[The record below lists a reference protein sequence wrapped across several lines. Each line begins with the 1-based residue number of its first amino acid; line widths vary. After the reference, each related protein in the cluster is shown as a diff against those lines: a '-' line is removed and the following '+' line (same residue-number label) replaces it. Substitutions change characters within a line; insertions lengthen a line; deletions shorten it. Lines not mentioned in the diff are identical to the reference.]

1 MIFSVPL
8 AATRYSALE
17 WALNFV
23 QVLSLFLA
31 LLLSSFSAESL
42 QRREEDPGE
51 PNKLQEAFDRIY
63 KAGVWTR
70 IKLKKLSSYIARKIR
85 QRSSGVSTRPSSIG
99 LNSSA
104 TVDPLNNG
112 LSDRADQEDIEA
124 EIMNKSQ
131 TDTGTN
137 SDVDK
142 DKEVL
147 EPHAVEIEYWRHPE
161 DCCAAFIWKRCSPIC
176 RPCLETRIGR
186 AWGSLRQ
193 GCYYIVENRFFE
205 GFIFV
210 MIIVSSGTL
219 IAIVSLFMSYF
230 STGSKSNMNSF
241 KAMRTLRALRP
252 LRALSRWEGMK
263 IVVNALLQAIPS
275 ICNVVLVCMVFW
287 LICSIMGMQLFGWG
301 LEDLMMNLPVP
312 PTTIRIVR
320 LFRVGRVLRLVKSA
334 RGIRT
339 LLFALFV
346 SLPALFNI
354 GLLLFLTAFVY
365 SIVGMSFFGK
375 VAYYAGIDSEFNFE
389 TFPQAFTILL
399 QISTSAGWSTVFEG
413 LSNTDPAYCSPEE
426 GTCGNF
432 TLAVAFLV
440 SYLIMSFMVIINMY
454 IAVIL
459 ENFSQATED
468 VQQGLTQDEFDE
480 FYEVWEL
487 YDVHARGFIDLQF
500 LEEFVERIGP
510 PLGIPRPNRIKLACL
525 AIPICTKDRIF
536 CMDLLDAL
544 TRNFLGNLMS
554 QPEQLL
560 EGVEKAGQASALGEK
575 KTDETQEPIDRQN
588 FTKAA
593 KEPIVVISNTY
604 AHQQQRMA
612 AYKLIHFLRYV
623 KQKKAS
629 ATGLVP
635 ISQTET
641 C

>member
-1 MIFSVPL
+1 
-8 AATRYSALE
+8 
-17 WALNFV
+17 
-23 QVLSLFLA
+23 
-31 LLLSSFSAESL
+31 
-42 QRREEDPGE
+42 
-51 PNKLQEAFDRIY
+51 
-63 KAGVWTR
+63 
-70 IKLKKLSSYIARKIR
+70 
-85 QRSSGVSTRPSSIG
+85 
-99 LNSSA
+99 
-104 TVDPLNNG
+104 
-112 LSDRADQEDIEA
+112 
-124 EIMNKSQ
+124 
-131 TDTGTN
+131 
-137 SDVDK
+137 
-142 DKEVL
+142 
-147 EPHAVEIEYWRHPE
+147 
-161 DCCAAFIWKRCSPIC
+161 
-176 RPCLETRIGR
+176 
-186 AWGSLRQ
+186 
-193 GCYYIVENRFFE
+193 
-205 GFIFV
+205 
-210 MIIVSSGTL
+210 
-219 IAIVSLFMSYF
+219 MSYF

-263 IVVNALLQAIPS
+263 ICQLHQQLYRNVSWDNSKINFDNVPNAFLALLQVATFKGWIEIMADAVDVVDFDQQPVYNNFTYYYLYFVVFIIFGSFFTLNLFIGVIIENFNVQKKKVGGSVEMFMTEDQKKYYHAMKKMVRKTPQKPIPKPKIRIS
-275 ICNVVLVCMVFW
+275 RMAFRIVSNQKFDLFIMAMIGINTMIMCFEHHHQSEIMKEAMEIINKIFVIVFTGEFLLKIVGQRWYYFKDSWNIFDCTIVIFSLVC
-287 LICSIMGMQLFGWG
+287 WG
-301 LEDLMMNLPVP
+301 LEDIMMNLPVP

-604 AHQQQRMA
+604 AYQQQRMA

-629 ATGLVP
+629 ATGSVP

-641 C
+641 Y